1 MVADEVRSLAIRSH
15 ALTGD
20 IHRMLSRLQAQVSNA
35 VDTIRGS
42 HASASTAVEEVTR
55 TADIFSMITR
65 SMDQIIEHNIQI
77 ASAAEQQ
84 SRVVEGVER
93 NTREIKSLSG
103 HNATEATS
111 TVRVSDDPVQ
121 MAEALHRLLARFKV

>member
-15 ALTGD
+15 ALTAD

-84 SRVVEGVER
+84 SRVEGVER